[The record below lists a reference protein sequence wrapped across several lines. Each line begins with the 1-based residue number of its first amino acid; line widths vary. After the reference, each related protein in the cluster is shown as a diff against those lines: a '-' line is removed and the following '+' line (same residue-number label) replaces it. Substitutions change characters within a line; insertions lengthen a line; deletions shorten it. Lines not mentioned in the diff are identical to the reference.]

1 MQSLNSPYIV
11 CYYDSF
17 IDGEEKPTIN
27 IVIEYCHNG
36 DLSTFIEKQDKLEK
50 QNKYLNENLVWK
62 LFINLC
68 LGLEHMHS
76 KDIIHRDLKSLNIF
90 ITKDQVA
97 KIGDL
102 GCAMN
107 LNDLKILEE
116 NKEIHQSHYMVM
128 TDVE

>member
-1 MQSLNSPYIV
+1 MGKKSQRLILLSSIAIMAILALSLKNR
-11 CYYDSF
+11 
-17 IDGEEKPTIN
+17 
-27 IVIEYCHNG
+27 
-36 DLSTFIEKQDKLEK
+36 
-50 QNKYLNENLVWK
+50 
-62 LFINLC
+62 INLC

-107 LNDLKILEE
+107 LNEL
-116 NKEIHQSHYMVM
+116 
-128 TDVE
+128 

>member
-17 IDGEEKPTIN
+17 IDGEEKPKIN

-36 DLSTFIEKQDKLEK
+36 DLSSFIEKQDKLEK

-107 LNDLKILEE
+107 LNEL
-116 NKEIHQSHYMVM
+116 
-128 TDVE
+128 